1 TPQTR
6 ILDIGAGYGGA
17 ARYLARTYGC
27 HVVCLNLSEV
37 ENERNRAQTAEQG
50 LSHLVEVVDGSFED
64 LNFED
69 NHFDIIWSQDAMLHS
84 GERIRVLEE
93 AARVL
98 KPKGEF
104 VFTDPMAS
112 DSCDKSKLQ
121 PILDR
126 LHLDTLGSPD
136 FYRREL
142 GKLGLSS
149 VDFEDHTPQLPT
161 HYGRVLD
168 ELTKREADV
177 AANTSDE
184 YITNMKRGLQ
194 HWVDGG
200 NGGNLAWGI
209 FHARN

>member
-1 TPQTR
+1 
-6 ILDIGAGYGGA
+6 
-17 ARYLARTYGC
+17 
-27 HVVCLNLSEV
+27 CLNLSEV

-149 VDFEDHTPQLPT
+149 VDFEDHTPQLDRKST
-161 HYGRVLD
+161 RLNSSHVSISYAV
-168 ELTKREADV
+168 
-177 AANTSDE
+177 
-184 YITNMKRGLQ
+184 
-194 HWVDGG
+194 
-200 NGGNLAWGI
+200 
-209 FHARN
+209 